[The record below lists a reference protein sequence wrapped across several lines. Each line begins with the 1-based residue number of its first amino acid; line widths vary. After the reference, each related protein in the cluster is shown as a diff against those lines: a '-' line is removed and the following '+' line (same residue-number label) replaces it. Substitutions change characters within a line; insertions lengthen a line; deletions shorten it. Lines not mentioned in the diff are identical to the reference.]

1 MGNFF
6 AIAFIIGLVVIGG
19 SLFYFMTTFTK
30 GRSFEDYA
38 KEYPGHIQNGKVKC
52 YKCGANA
59 VFVRRVGNSLTAILN
74 SHVCR
79 HCGTELYRSET
90 PL

>member
-1 MGNFF
+1 MGNFP
-6 AIAFIIGLVVIGG
+6 AIALIIGLVVLGG
-19 SLFYFMTTFTK
+19 PLIYLITTFTK
-30 GRSFEDYA
+30 GRSFEDYK
-38 KEYPGHIQNGKVKC
+38 KEHPGHVQNGKVKC

-59 VFVRRVGNSLTAILN
+59 VFVRRVGNGLATILN

-90 PL
+90 SL